1 MTDRRGSGRKHS
13 AAVVDG
19 TGRAFSRAMLRATG
33 FEDADFRKPM
43 LGVAST
49 WSHVTSSN
57 MYIGGREAE
66 RGIEDA
72 GGKAIPYSPT

>member
-1 MTDRRGSGRKHS
+1 
-13 AAVVDG
+13 
-19 TGRAFSRAMLRATG
+19 MLRATG

-49 WSHVTSSN
+49 WSHVTPSN
-57 MYIGGREAE
+57 MYIDGREAE